1 MATTDTATTPK
12 AKSTA
17 EPGTQRSWFANFLLR
32 YGTLIMIAL
41 LVVFFAQA
49 RDAFL
54 TGRNIANILRSVSI
68 TTLIAMGVT
77 VSLSIDGF
85 DLSVG
90 SMAGFSGIV
99 AASMM
104 IWYEQGLFMTILV
117 PLLVGL
123 LVGLINAFLIVVIG
137 IDDILATLG
146 MLFVV
151 RGALQ
156 VYANGVAIHN
166 YMIMP
171 DGSVAPGKIT
181 EQFLFLGQGSVG
193 PIPTSI
199 IIMFVMVALM
209 YLFMNHTRF
218 GRYLYVIG
226 GNKEAAYLSGIKV
239 AWYRMVAYMISGL
252 LAAAGGVLLASR
264 LGTGELR
271 GGEPFLMDSVM
282 ASFVGVSVL
291 NAGKPNIFGTFIGAI
306 FTGIMLNGLT
316 MMNVPPTA
324 LDIFKGGVL
333 IAAVGLSAL
342 QKRGNRH

>member
-1 MATTDTATTPK
+1 MASLDTSRTAQ
-12 AKSTA
+12 AASGESTRKQ
-17 EPGTQRSWFANFLLR
+17 GVFARFLLR
-32 YGTLIMIAL
+32 YGTLIMILL
-41 LVVFFAQA
+41 LVLFFAQA
-49 RDAFL
+49 REAFL
-54 TGRNIANILRSVSI
+54 TPRNIANILRSISI

-77 VSLSIDGF
+77 VSLAVDGF

-90 SMAGFSGIV
+90 SMAGFAGII

-104 IWYEQGLFMTILV
+104 IWYEQGLAVTILV

-123 LVGLINAFLIVVIG
+123 LVGLLNAFLIVVIG
-137 IDDILATLG
+137 IDDILVTLG
-146 MLFVV
+146 MLFMV

-156 VYANGVAIHN
+156 TYANGVAIHN

-171 DGSVAPGKIT
+171 DGSVAPGVISDA
-181 EQFLFLGQGSVG
+181 FLFLGQGSVG
-193 PIPTSI
+193 PIPASI
-199 IIMFVMVALM
+199 IIMLVMVALM
-209 YLFMNHTRF
+209 YVFMNHSRF

-239 AWYRMVAYMISGL
+239 NWYRMVAYMISGL

-271 GGEPFLMDSVM
+271 GGEPFLMDAVM

-291 NAGKPNIFGTFIGAI
+291 AAGKPNIFGTFVGAI

-316 MMNVPPTA
+316 MMNVAPTT

-333 IAAVGLSAL
+333 ILAVGLSAL
-342 QKRGNRH
+342 QSKRISKY